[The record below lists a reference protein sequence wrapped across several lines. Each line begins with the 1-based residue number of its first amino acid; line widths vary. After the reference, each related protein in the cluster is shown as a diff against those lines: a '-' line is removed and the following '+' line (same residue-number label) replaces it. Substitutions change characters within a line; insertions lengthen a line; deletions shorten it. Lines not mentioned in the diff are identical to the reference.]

1 MYPQSTFVPIKN
13 PAQILKGGI
22 TMKPMLRKLTAEL
35 PQIGTYVKVHL
46 QGSGQL
52 QRDMETFER
61 GSFGVLMSG
70 VKSDVTELIHGDFR
84 RQFIQFIMQNG
95 TDEQAHSEVGMS
107 SVMADDNLRFEVS
120 VQLAFA
126 WQVPSV
132 IRQNAVNTLTAG
144 CIQYAAASV
153 SRAQMILA
161 AALEHAGH
169 SPHGGQQ
176 SLSLASSALEHM
188 LAQQQAQQGAT
199 PTLVTTQSSTSDDG
213 STGLGQYL

>member
-1 MYPQSTFVPIKN
+1 
-13 PAQILKGGI
+13 
-22 TMKPMLRKLTAEL
+22 MKPMSRKLTAEL

-52 QRDMETFER
+52 QQDMEAFER

-70 VKSDVTELIHGDFR
+70 VKSDVTELVHGDFR

-95 TDEQAHSEVGMS
+95 TDEQAQVEVGMS
-107 SVMADDNLRFEVS
+107 SVMADDNLRFEVN

-126 WQVPSV
+126 WKVPSAL
-132 IRQNAVNTLTAG
+132 RQNAVSTLTAG
-144 CIQYAAASV
+144 CVQYAAASV

-161 AALEHAGH
+161 TALEHAGQ

-176 SLSLASSALEHM
+176 SLSLASSALERM
-188 LAQQQAQQGAT
+188 LAQQQVQQGAA
-199 PTLVTTQSSTSDDG
+199 PTVVTTQSPSGDDG
-213 STGLGQYL
+213 SAGLGQYL